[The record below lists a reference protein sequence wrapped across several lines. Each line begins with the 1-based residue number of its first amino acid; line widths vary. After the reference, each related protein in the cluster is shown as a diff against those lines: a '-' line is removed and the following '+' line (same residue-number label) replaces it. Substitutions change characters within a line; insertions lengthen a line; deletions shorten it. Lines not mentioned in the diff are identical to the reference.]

1 MSALVEA
8 PAPPAPP
15 SSIRLRRW
23 AWAGAVTTW
32 VAGMLH
38 VLAAVDHLDAGELV
52 VGFFL
57 VTAFGQLA
65 AAVGLAIAGVTGE
78 RPAPALLAGLLAVTV
93 GLLALY
99 LVAHTTDLL
108 AGVTAA
114 EMGGPTGHEH
124 PEPSGPVALSDTPP
138 VRGEPPGL
146 LGTATVTAEVL
157 SVLAFVAL
165 LPPRLRRLAGN
176 ALAVLGAGAWLLWLT
191 GVLG

>member
-1 MSALVEA
+1 MSMLAEA
-8 PAPPAPP
+8 PAPPVQP
-15 SSIRLRRW
+15 SSSRFRRW

-32 VAGMLH
+32 IAGVLH
-38 VLAAVDHLDAGELV
+38 VLAAVDHLDAGDLV

-65 AAVGLAIAGVTGE
+65 AAVGLAIAAVTGH

-108 AGVTAA
+108 AGVTAP
-114 EMGGPTGHEH
+114 ELGGPAGHEH
-124 PEPSGPVALSDTPP
+124 PEPTGPVALGDTPA
-138 VRGEPPGL
+138 VRGEPPDL
-146 LGTATVTAEVL
+146 LGTATVTVEVL
-157 SVLAFVAL
+157 SIVAFVAL
-165 LPPRLRRLAGN
+165 LPPRWRRVAGN
-176 ALAVLGAGAWLLWLT
+176 ALALLGAAAWLLWLT